1 MLRIAVQSKGRLNE
15 DSMSLLEE
23 VGVKLSVGKRQL
35 LTRSSNFPAE
45 ILFLRDDD
53 IPKSVAD
60 GIADIGIVGEN
71 ELVEKH
77 ANADIVK
84 RLGFSS
90 CRLSLA
96 VPKETKYKGLE
107 WFNGKKIATS
117 YPDILATFL
126 KKNNLKSKIFVISG
140 SVEISPEIGVADA
153 IFDIV
158 SSGSTLVAHHLK
170 EVEVVMESEAVMI
183 ANKQLTPLKQTIFEE
198 LVFRIEAVQEAAQKK
213 YILMNVPNDKIN
225 DIVEILPGMKAPTI
239 MPLVRDGWSS
249 LHTVLDEK
257 RFWDIIG
264 KLKQLGAEGIL
275 VLPIEKMIL

>member
-15 DSMSLLEE
+15 DSMKLLEE

-35 LTRSSNFPAE
+35 LTRSSNFPSE

-53 IPKSVAD
+53 IPKTVAD
-60 GIADIGIVGEN
+60 GIADVGIVGEN
-71 ELVEKH
+71 ELVEKN
-77 ANADIVK
+77 ANAKIVK
-84 RLGFSS
+84 RLGFSN

-96 VPKETKYKGLE
+96 IPKEADYNGLE
-107 WFNGKKIATS
+107 WFTGKKIATS
-117 YPDILATFL
+117 YPEILTAFL
-126 KKNNLKSKIFVISG
+126 KKNNLNAKIFVISG

-158 SSGSTLVAHHLK
+158 SSGSTLVAHRLN
-170 EVEVVMESEAVMI
+170 EVEVVMKSEAVMI
-183 ANKQLTPLKQTIFEE
+183 ANNDLTSEKQTILEE
-198 LVFRIEAVQEAAQKK
+198 LLFRIETVQEAAQKK
-213 YILMNVPNDKIN
+213 YILMNVPNDKIK
-225 DIVEILPGMKAPTI
+225 DIVEILPGIKAPTI

-257 RFWDIIG
+257 RFWEIIG
-264 KLKQLGAEGIL
+264 KLKQLGAEGVL